1 MYKVI
6 IVDDEDIIVNG
17 LRQVMP
23 WEKYGC
29 QVVAAA
35 SDGLE
40 AQRVMRAQRPDILFT
55 DIRMPGLDGLALIA
69 AIRSEFPGM
78 QVTILSG
85 YPDFEYAQRAI
96 GLGAVSYTHLRTD
109 NDDSLINTVD
119 NTVRILQEAKQESAT
134 SDEQLDVIKRE
145 IVITARA
152 SGSQI
157 FLSDAYGKIILLS
170 LIHI

>member
-1 MYKVI
+1 MYK
-6 IVDDEDIIVNG
+6 
-17 LRQVMP
+17 RQ
-23 WEKYGC
+23 
-29 QVVAAA
+29 
-35 SDGLE
+35 
-40 AQRVMRAQRPDILFT
+40 
-55 DIRMPGLDGLALIA
+55 
-69 AIRSEFPGM
+69 
-78 QVTILSG
+78 G
-85 YPDFEYAQRAI
+85 YF
-96 GLGAVSYTHLRTD
+96 RTD